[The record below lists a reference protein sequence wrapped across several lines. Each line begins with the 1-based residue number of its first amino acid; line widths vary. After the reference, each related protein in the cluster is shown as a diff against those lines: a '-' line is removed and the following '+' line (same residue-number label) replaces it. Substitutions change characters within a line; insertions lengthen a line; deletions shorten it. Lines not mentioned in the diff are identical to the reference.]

1 MIRSLL
7 PFFYLL
13 KKIFKENDRIDKNIG
28 SLGEKRRS
36 KKLFKVRKQLEEVA
50 MDFCS
55 AITFR
60 LGNSIHKVC
69 TIVLHRA
76 DDMQCRETWELE
88 LIVIIMT
95 AIIIIINMII
105 LSQETHCHT
114 RVNIIGLGSFCPCI
128 CLLILFKTLHEYY
141 KNNPQFLLFSTHFFQ
156 YSICDMSELLC

>member
-13 KKIFKENDRIDKNIG
+13 TKIFKENDRIDKNIG

-36 KKLFKVRKQLEEVA
+36 KKVVLRLRKQLEEVA

-69 TIVLHRA
+69 TIVHTGRQMICSVERLDLGIGAHSNHY
-76 DDMQCRETWELE
+76 DCDHHHHQHDHLE
-88 LIVIIMT
+88 SGDSL
-95 AIIIIINMII
+95 
-105 LSQETHCHT
+105 
-114 RVNIIGLGSFCPCI
+114 P
-128 CLLILFKTLHEYY
+128 Y
-141 KNNPQFLLFSTHFFQ
+141 
-156 YSICDMSELLC
+156 